1 MYLSAFLVIMA
12 SDLVTICIAEKTVQQ
27 AWNEEYGELADQI
40 SNPSNWIKVSPER
53 IAAETLDKQALVL
66 SSDKDPL
73 DIVLRR
79 TNALFDNLKDSGQ
92 ISQLTLN
99 NFLMQLD
106 ELSAGAQSASNINAR
121 KDLYI
126 RVCSLRR
133 EIAFANPLFD
143 FDSVICMLEN
153 PGPNR
158 AVEQA
163 RAVHGHT
170 NGGGPVIIHNI
181 KTKPLTVMPLADVK
195 VDSGLWQGKEIA
207 GKFSGLEL
215 TYGGDEI
222 LFSATT
228 DSEIWRI
235 FRFNLETKK
244 LAQLTDGTYDDFDP
258 YELPSGRVL
267 FTSTRIRGMGRC
279 VLIPHSLTYT
289 LHSMDADGS
298 DLIPLSYHETNE
310 WQPSVDNEGMIIYT
324 RWDYIDRHWG
334 TAHHLWRCSPDGTDP
349 RSPHGNYP
357 LPHSVMPAGV
367 GPEQYGKTM
376 VAGFDSKYGR
386 NFRPDM
392 EMSFRCIPNSH
403 KLTATAVG
411 HHEGFS
417 GTLILVDTRVEDDGR
432 MSQVK
437 RITPQYAFPEV
448 EGGPRNA
455 YGTAWPLSEDF
466 YLCNFQSGLYLL
478 DRFGN
483 RELIYDPQSGPF
495 RLRDP
500 FPLRQRQ
507 KPHVIADKTWQGK
520 RASLPDHRRAV
531 ISVMNVYNTDELG
544 KLPEGITIRWLRI
557 IQVMPQLYIK
567 ECCSNES
574 VRMIGFASDSIGR
587 IPLGVVPVEEDGSV
601 YFEAPVGKPIYFQLL
616 DEKGVAIQSMRSA
629 TWVHP
634 GEHLSCV
641 GCHEGKAQTPPSH
654 IYPIAMKRSPSKIL
668 PELETGTVPFNYYRL
683 VKEPVFDN
691 KCVGCHKDHPGAPDM
706 TYKSLAKHSLAFAY
720 VGEEGLNLLGVGGS
734 RTTPGKFGARASGIM
749 KSLAT
754 KDYHKDIQLTEEEHL
769 RLVMW
774 LDLNSNEICWLSDDM
789 AQIEAQKRGEVVWP
803 PKWVIDPDNIMA
815 VERDYPLPGESA
827 GLVVRRLGL

>member
-1 MYLSAFLVIMA
+1 MMA
-12 SDLVTICIAEKTVQQ
+12 SGLVSICTAEKTVQQ
-27 AWNEEYGELADQI
+27 AWGDEYRELADQI
-40 SNPSNWIKVSPER
+40 ANPSNWLKVSPKR
-53 IAAETLDKQALVL
+53 IAAETLDTQALIL
-66 SSDKDPL
+66 PTDRDPL

-79 TNALFDNLKDSGQ
+79 TNALLQYYKDLEQIPKLLLNRFD
-92 ISQLTLN
+92 SQLN
-99 NFLMQLD
+99 
-106 ELSAGAQSASNINAR
+106 ELSFRAQSASDNNIRRN
-121 KDLYI
+121 LYGK
-126 RVCSLRR
+126 VCALRR
-133 EIAFANPLFD
+133 EISFANPLLD

-170 NGGGPVIIHNI
+170 NGGGPIIIHNI
-181 KTKPLTVMPLADVK
+181 KTRPRTVMPLADVK
-195 VDSGLWQGKEIA
+195 VDSGLWQGKQLK

-228 DSEIWRI
+228 DTEIWRI

-244 LAQLTDGTYDDFDP
+244 LTQLTDGTYDDFDP
-258 YELPSGRVL
+258 YELPSGRIV
-267 FTSTRIRGMGRC
+267 FTSTRIQGIGRC
-279 VLIPHSLTYT
+279 VLRSDSLTYT
-289 LHSMDADGS
+289 LHSMEADGS
-298 DLIPLSYHETNE
+298 DLITLSYHETNE
-310 WQPSVDNEGMIIYT
+310 WQPSVDNEGMVIFT

-357 LPHSVMPAGV
+357 WPHSVMPAGV
-367 GPEQYGKTM
+367 GPAQYGKPM
-376 VAGFDSKYGR
+376 VPKVDRKYGR
-386 NFRPDM
+386 MFRPDM
-392 EMSFRCIPNSH
+392 EMSFRSIPGSH
-403 KLTATAVG
+403 KLTASAVG

-417 GTLILVDTRVEDDGR
+417 GSLILVDTRVEDDGR

-437 RITPQYAFPEV
+437 RITPQYGFPEV
-448 EGGPRNA
+448 EGGPRDA

-466 YLCNFQSGLYLL
+466 YLCNFHSGLYLL

-483 RELIYDPQSGPF
+483 RELIYDPELGPF

-500 FPLRQRQ
+500 FPLRPRK
-507 KPHVIADKTWQGK
+507 KPHVIAAKTWQGK

-544 KLPEGITIRWLRI
+544 KIPDGIKIRWLRVV
-557 IQVMPQLYIK
+557 QVMPQLFIK

-574 VRMIGFASDSIGR
+574 VHMIGFASDSIGR

-641 GCHEGKAQTPPSH
+641 GCHEGNSQTPPSK
-654 IYPIAMKRSPSKIL
+654 IYPTALKRQPSKIS
-668 PELETGTVPFNYYRL
+668 PELESGIAPFNFIRL
-683 VKEPVFDN
+683 VKEPVFDK
-691 KCVGCHKDHPGAPDM
+691 KCVDCHRDHPKAPDM

-720 VGEEGLNLLGVGGS
+720 VGEEGLNLFGVGGS

-749 KSLAT
+749 KSLAE
-754 KDYHKDIQLTEEEHL
+754 KDYHKDIVLTDEEHL

-774 LDLNSNEICWLSDDM
+774 LDLNSNEICWISDDR
-789 AQIEAQKRGEVVWP
+789 AQIDAQKRGEVVWP

-815 VERDYPLPGESA
+815 VEKDYPLPGESA
-827 GLVVRRLGL
+827 GLVARRRGL